1 MGNVTRAIHQRPQP
15 PRASLPSSSLQTPF
29 GSVARLP
36 LLVEVLGF
44 ASSPRGGFA
53 FSSVTPEYE
62 GGAQVSQY
70 AIRLKLVCHAAI
82 CMAEAHGL
90 LEFAGLSSV
99 MKVIVA
105 REIVKYHGGDLKVL
119 SGASLSVEAGEKIGL
134 VGRNGAGK
142 TTLLEILVGN
152 LEADSGTVERVG
164 GARGGARVRMT
175 PQNLYA
181 GERGRISVEEEI
193 ISAFA
198 PLIEREKELA
208 ELESRLS
215 DDPSSDLLE
224 RYGRLQGEF
233 ERDGGYDYR
242 ARAASTL
249 SGLGFAPEDWKRPVG
264 SFSGGE
270 QSRIALA
277 RLLLEEPTNHLD
289 LRAIEWLENFV
300 KGAKSAVLVV
310 SHDRYFLDATVGS
323 ILELEDAEL
332 VRYVG
337 NYTRYA
343 AEKKARSEQLARK
356 AKANAERR
364 AQLER
369 FIEKNRAKA
378 RKASQAK
385 SKQKLLSRME
395 KIEAPKGD
403 AKSMKLDL
411 GEASRAGRVV
421 LEMED
426 VRYAHED
433 SDEPLLEDLDL
444 IVERGERVA
453 LLGPN
458 GTGKTTI
465 MRLGAGELSPQRGSI
480 RLGHNVVPAY
490 QDQQIARLDDSKTVL
505 QEAMDATGLRAPE
518 ARDLLGA
525 FLFSGED
532 VFKRVSSLSGGERN
546 RLSLAEIV
554 VSGANLLLLDEPTNN
569 LDIPALEA
577 LEEALLEYRGT
588 MFFISHDRYFLR
600 KLATR
605 VVELEDR
612 KLTNYLGGYD
622 YYRSHRRLDQG
633 EGRRRR
639 RVRPG
644 QSKEQNVF
652 AARLVAFYD
661 ETDATERRLSRLEK
675 ELANSSLYAD
685 GKRSREVV
693 LEHRQLKSALEGLY
707 ADWGELLGEAEEAG
721 L

>member
-1 MGNVTRAIHQRPQP
+1 MR
-15 PRASLPSSSLQTPF
+15 
-29 GSVARLP
+29 
-36 LLVEVLGF
+36 
-44 ASSPRGGFA
+44 
-53 FSSVTPEYE
+53 
-62 GGAQVSQY
+62 
-70 AIRLKLVCHAAI
+70 
-82 CMAEAHGL
+82 
-90 LEFAGLSSV
+90 
-99 MKVIVA
+99 VIVA
-105 REIVKYHGGDLKVL
+105 RDVVKYHAGALKVL

-134 VGRNGAGK
+134 IGRNGAGK
-142 TTLLEILVGN
+142 TTLLEILAGDS
-152 LEADSGTVERVG
+152 EPDSGSVERVG
-164 GARGGARVRMT
+164 GARVGMT
-175 PQNLYA
+175 SQSLYA
-181 GERGRISVEEEI
+181 GRRGALSLEEEI
-193 ISAFA
+193 ISAFT
-198 PLIEREKELA
+198 PLMEREKELE
-208 ELESRLS
+208 ELEARLS
-215 DDPSSDLLE
+215 ENPSSDVLE

-233 ERDGGYDYR
+233 ERDGGYEYR
-242 ARAASTL
+242 ARTASTL
-249 SGLGFAPEDWKRPVG
+249 SGLGFAPEDWRRPVG

-277 RLLLEEPTNHLD
+277 RLLLEEPDLILLDEPTNHLD
-289 LRAIEWLENFV
+289 LQAIEWLENFV
-300 KGAKSAVLVV
+300 NGARSAVLVV

-323 ILELEDAEL
+323 ILELEDGKL
-332 VRYVG
+332 TRYAG
-337 NYTRYA
+337 NYSKYA

-364 AQLER
+364 TQLER

-378 RKASQAK
+378 SKATQAK

-395 KIEAPKGD
+395 KIEAPRDG

-411 GEASRAGRVV
+411 GDTSRAGRVV

-426 VRYAHED
+426 VVYAHED

-444 IVERGERVA
+444 VVERGERVV
-453 LLGPN
+453 LLGSN
-458 GTGKTTI
+458 GTGKSTI
-465 MRLGAGELSPQRGSI
+465 MRLATGELSPQRGSV

-490 QDQQIARLDDSKTVL
+490 QDQQLARLDDTKTVL
-505 QEAMDATGLRAPE
+505 QETMDATGFKAPE
-518 ARDLLGA
+518 ARELLGA

-532 VFKRVSSLSGGERN
+532 VFKKVSSLSGGERN

-577 LEEALLEYRGT
+577 LEDALLEYRGT

-600 KLATR
+600 KLANR

-633 EGRRRR
+633 EGKRHPRR

-644 QSKEQNVF
+644 QSKEENVL
-652 AARLVAFYD
+652 AARLVAV
-661 ETDATERRLSRLEK
+661 EGEIDATERRLSRLEK

-685 GKRSREVV
+685 GNRSREIV
-693 LEHRQLKSALEGLY
+693 LEHRQLKSALEKLY
-707 ADWGELLGEAEEAG
+707 ADWGVLLEEAEEAG